1 MDWRMN
7 FIYAVGVS
15 ALFLNNERHV
25 CLNSY
30 HLFSFSF
37 IAGSHPIVPN
47 TFQPVQFLPI
57 SDTEQTPLNQ
67 VMTSYYQQQFNV
79 VPYPKQYFAMS
90 KY

>member
-1 MDWRMN
+1 M
-7 FIYAVGVS
+7 FK
-15 ALFLNNERHV
+15 FL
-25 CLNSY
+25 SS
-30 HLFSFSF
+30 FSFSF

>member
-30 HLFSFSF
+30 
-37 IAGSHPIVPN
+37 HPIVPN